1 MRNMHRLRVRFSFI
15 FLLILILLFLI
26 PNSFLYAQ
34 EQTLWDFSYDL
45 EFNEYLIMPE
55 TLMYKI
61 AHGDTDFVL
70 LDIRESEQFNKS
82 HIIGAENYSWN
93 SGSFQEH
100 SISLSKD
107 IDIYIISEDGREGF
121 EALRYLLEY
130 GFVRVYNI
138 EGGMDNWLYSDM
150 LQ

>member
-1 MRNMHRLRVRFSFI
+1 MRIMKKLITRFLTI
-15 FLLILILLFLI
+15 FVLILILISPHSLY
-26 PNSFLYAQ
+26 YAQ

-45 EFNEYLIMPE
+45 EFNDYLIMPE

-61 AHGDTDFVL
+61 ERGDTDYIL
-70 LDIRESEQFNKS
+70 LDIRESEQFNES
-82 HIIGAENYSWN
+82 HIIGAENHSWN

-100 SISLSKD
+100 SNAFPKD
-107 IDIYIISEDGREGF
+107 IDIYIISQDGRKGF
-121 EALRYLLEY
+121 EALRYLLDY

-138 EGGMDNWLYSDM
+138 EGGMDNWLYSAM